1 MRRILVFVMIFIP
14 LLPVTGLEMTV
25 YDNLDTLDNQV
36 LYNGKLWRN
45 IYSRI
50 KGDPFLFSDEF
61 LKGTVTIG
69 SKTFYKVD
77 IKYDIYNDELVT
89 LSDKGFIIQVNKE
102 VIDAF
107 SFRWQERDFNFLKM
121 GSDSLKNPNGFVN
134 LLAGGEVSLFV
145 KYRKD
150 VTYLAVDNKYD
161 QFNQMHRIYLM
172 KDGETHFVNSKK
184 ELLNLLNDRKQEIR
198 SFINSN
204 NLKVSRNNPESFRSV
219 VEFYNDLQKK

>member
-1 MRRILVFVMIFIP
+1 MRRILVFVMLFIP
-14 LLPVTGLEMTV
+14 LLSVSGLEMTV
-25 YDNLDTLDNQV
+25 VGNPDSLDNQV

-69 SKTFYKVD
+69 GNTFDKVD

-107 SFRWQERDFNFLKM
+107 TFRWQERDFNFRKM

-134 LLAGGEVSLFV
+134 MLAGGEVSLFV

-161 QFNQMHRIYLM
+161 QFNQMHRIYIM
-172 KDGETHFVNSKK
+172 KYGETHLVNSKK
-184 ELLNLLNDRKQEIR
+184 ELLNLLVDRKQEIR